1 MRDRRR
7 PYHEAPPGGALLIL
21 LLALGAAGCA
31 SLGPRSIARDRLD
44 YDRAIAESW
53 KQQLL
58 LNLVKIRYGDAP
70 VFMEVASVISS
81 YSLDTQVDLGA
92 SWQAGEGGLD
102 TRTLGGSARY
112 SDRPTITYNPLLG
125 EHFTRSLMTP
135 ISPATVFS
143 LIQSGW
149 RADAVFR
156 VTVSSANGLR
166 NRYGARGGDVDPEF
180 YRLAEGLRKLQ
191 GEGAIGIRV
200 DRSGPQEAAWLL
212 FAGGKLDQAG
222 QQEAAAIR
230 RALGLKPDA
239 SEFRMA
245 FGLAPSGDREVA
257 LVTRSYL
264 EVLFEAASWIDVPAA
279 DVAEQRV
286 RPGAAYEA
294 EAALGVRPL
303 MKVSSGRSPPKD
315 AFVSLRYRG
324 AWFWVDDRDF
334 ASKQAFSFLM
344 MLSSLADAGPARPAP
359 IVTIPAG

>member
-1 MRDRRR
+1 MPGRRC
-7 PYHEAPPGGALLIL
+7 PYHEELPRGALAVLMV
-21 LLALGAAGCA
+21 ALGASGCV
-31 SLGPRSIARDRLD
+31 SLGPRSIARDGMD
-44 YDRAIAESW
+44 YGQAIADSW

-58 LNLVKIRYGDAP
+58 LNLVKIRYGDTP

-81 YSLDTQVDLGA
+81 YSLETQVDLGA
-92 SWQAGEGGLD
+92 SWQTGVGALD
-102 TRTLGGSARY
+102 TRTLGGSAHY

-135 ISPATVFS
+135 VSPATVFS

-156 VTVSSANGLR
+156 ITVNSANGIR
-166 NRYGARGGDVDPEF
+166 NRYGGRAGDVDPDF

-191 GEGAIGIRV
+191 ASGAIGIHV
-200 DRSGPQEAAWLL
+200 DRSGPQEAASLL
-212 FAGGKLDQAG
+212 FAGSKLDQG
-222 QQEAAAIR
+222 LQQEVSEIR
-230 RALGLKPDA
+230 RVLGLRQDT

-245 FGLAPSGDREVA
+245 FGLAPSNDREVA

-264 EVLFEAASWIDVPAA
+264 EILFEAASWIDVPEA
-279 DVAEQRV
+279 DVAAQRV
-286 RPGAAYEA
+286 RASAAYET
-294 EAALGVRPL
+294 EASLGVQPL
-303 MKVSSGRSPPKD
+303 LKISSGRFAPRD
-315 AFVSLRYRG
+315 AFVALRYKG

-344 MLSSLADAGPARPAP
+344 LLSSLADAGPAKPAP